1 METFDQAVFTSPD
14 VDWKL
19 TGGSISGGIPVEG
32 APKLMLTSGGGFWTC
47 RMGNI
52 WLRTPDQLKAARA
65 LEGRMDFGA
74 TEIIV
79 EDRDTHLGPG
89 VSNIAVDISMADP
102 AAMRATEINVAVTV
116 GYPLVGGEHFGIDHA
131 TAGRRMYRVVDVAA
145 LTAGEQ
151 TIKIRPP
158 LREAVT
164 TEDLDFNKPSCTM
177 KMVNASEFFE
187 AIRLGRFSNLNP
199 VFVEA
204 SY

>member
-1 METFDQAVFTSPD
+1 METFDQDLFVAVD

-19 TGGSISGGIPVEG
+19 NGGSISGGIPVEG

-47 RMGNI
+47 RMTDI
-52 WLRTPDQLKAARA
+52 WLRTAEQLKAARA

-74 TEIIV
+74 TDLIV
-79 EDRDTHLGPG
+79 EDRDTQLGPG
-89 VSNIAVDISMADP
+89 VGNVLVDIEMAAP
-102 AAMRATEINVAVTV
+102 AALRATELTVAINV
-116 GYPLVGGEHFGIDHA
+116 GLPLVGGEHFGIDHEG
-131 TAGRRMYRVVDVAA
+131 AGRRMYRVVAVEA

-151 TIKIRPP
+151 TITIRPP

-164 TEDLDFNKPSCTM
+164 DQALDFNTPSCTM

-187 AIRLGRFSNLNP
+187 AIRLGRFSNLKP

-204 SY
+204 PY